1 MKKITRYIF
10 GQLLFTVLAVTIVL
24 TCIVW
29 LVQML
34 RYIDL
39 IANKGIPLLLF
50 LEMVGYLLPN
60 IFVIIIPIAILIAV
74 LFIYNKLIADHE
86 LVVMQGAGMGYWQL
100 AKPTIVISL
109 TFTLFLYF
117 ITIYFL
123 PFSFRKHRDMALTLR
138 QESLMSL
145 LSVGQF
151 NTFKNYTVYVHHQDA
166 QGNFQGILLYNA
178 SQKDK
183 PVLFMAEKG
192 ILFDKG
198 AEGTH
203 LLLVNGN
210 RQEKEVATGK
220 PSVLYFDQ
228 YVIET
233 KDKTLESGNTGRFL
247 KAHERNMEDLFNP
260 KESVSSEMRLA
271 FLLAAHQRLSSP
283 LYALAFGLLGLCTM
297 ILGHFNRKRRTG
309 RILLA
314 CIIAT
319 FIEVG
324 VMVFLHTSVYT
335 YAMIALSYAFI
346 MIPIIV
352 CLFLLSPWAED
363 LSERLQRGR
372 GQ

>member
-10 GQLLFTVLAVTIVL
+10 GQLLFAVLAVTIVL

-39 IANKGIPLLLF
+39 IASKGIPLLLF

-60 IFVIIIPIAILIAV
+60 IFVIIIPIAILISV

-100 AKPTIVISL
+100 AKPTIIISL
-109 TFTLFLYF
+109 IFTFFLYF

-123 PFSFRKHRDMALTLR
+123 PFSFRKHRDIALALR

-198 AEGTH
+198 TEGAH
-203 LLLVNGN
+203 LLLINGN
-210 RQEKEVATGK
+210 RQEQEATTGK
-220 PSVLYFDQ
+220 PSILYFDQ

-233 KDKTLESGNTGRFL
+233 KEKASESGKTERFL
-247 KAHERNMEDLFNP
+247 KAHERNMEDLLNP
-260 KESVSSEMRLA
+260 KEPVSADMRSA
-271 FLLAAHQRLSSP
+271 FLSAAHQRLSAP
-283 LYALAFGLLGLCTM
+283 LYALAFGLVGVCAM
-297 ILGHFNRKRRTG
+297 ILGHFSRKKRTG
-309 RILLA
+309 KILMA
-314 CIIAT
+314 CAIAT
-319 FIEVG
+319 FVEVG
-324 VMVFLHTSVYT
+324 VMVSLHTSVHVDL
-335 YAMIALSYAFI
+335 MIALSYGLI
-346 MIPIIV
+346 LVPIVI
-352 CLFLLSPWAED
+352 CLLLLSPWVDGLTD
-363 LSERLQRGR
+363 LFRGGR
-372 GQ
+372 RR